1 MVDVA
6 SVLFSLG
13 VVSAMMF
20 MDRVLV
26 REFAVLRFH
35 EFAIGWLLSCA
46 MGTWVGLW
54 LAEIAQLSPYLS
66 LVVGG
71 VLAGWI
77 CVLFSLHFFV
87 KKVCNIFSVKKFLT
101 FFREKSL

>member
-46 MGTWVGLW
+46 MGTWAV
-54 LAEIAQLSPYLS
+54 SYT
-66 LVVGG
+66 
-71 VLAGWI
+71 
-77 CVLFSLHFFV
+77 H
-87 KKVCNIFSVKKFLT
+87 LT
-101 FFREKSL
+101 LPTKRIV